1 MGSSDNF
8 CLRWNDFESNISTS
22 FRELRED
29 SEFLDVTLCC
39 DNGVDVVQAHKVILA
54 ACSPL
59 FRKILSRQKSQGQN
73 PFLYLKGIRLKELR
87 AVLDFIYHGEVNV
100 AQDSLNNF
108 LAVAEELAI
117 KGLTTDSQKPGGGSG
132 GGDPP
137 NSEQRKKAVAKRK
150 SVPQSSSAPVQI
162 PVQAK
167 KPKTDD
173 DVEGIIEDVDVK
185 GIKAEPEPSGSG
197 VAAPN
202 VPMVEAEL
210 DDSYGAGADDDN
222 GDFGGGEEFEGFDQY
237 GDGNDFDDSL
247 GAAGASASAGAD
259 GKGGHPVVVMESGDM
274 KTKMTLA
281 QKVALIEES
290 MQPDF
295 DPVEARN
302 RYNIKKSLYYNIV
315 NRDKEKILKLWYTAE
330 HMEGDRISMRL
341 GEHAQMEEQL
351 LEWLCIQNSLGI
363 PVNHETLTA
372 KANQILPNPSK
383 NWMHNFRKRYKNVVY
398 NRNTKSF
405 HAFKTE

>member
-259 GKGGHPVVVMESGDM
+259 GK
-274 KTKMTLA
+274 
-281 QKVALIEES
+281 
-290 MQPDF
+290 DF
-295 DPVEARN
+295 DDATSAAVEVFIRKDKDRLHCAACDYTTDNSSCIKRHIEARH
-302 RYNIKKSLYYNIV
+302 
-315 NRDKEKILKLWYTAE
+315 LKRSY
-330 HMEGDRISMRL
+330 
-341 GEHAQMEEQL
+341 
-351 LEWLCIQNSLGI
+351 LCKYCPKVSN
-363 PVNHETLTA
+363 TR
-372 KANQILPNPSK
+372 
-383 NWMHNFRKRYKNVVY
+383 HNFLRHMSSKHKLQY
-398 NRNTKSF
+398 
-405 HAFKTE
+405 

>member
-59 FRKILSRQKSQGQN
+59 FRKILSRQKSTGQN

-117 KGLTTDSQKPGGGSG
+117 KGLTTDSQKPGGS
-132 GGDPP
+132 DPHA

-197 VAAPN
+197 VSAPN
-202 VPMVEAEL
+202 VNPMVEAEL
-210 DDSYGAGADDDN
+210 DDSYHGGGADDDN

-237 GDGNDFDDSL
+237 GDGNEFDDSL

-259 GKGGHPVVVMESGDM
+259 GKEDNWNIEGIVLTKNEILINRPFFHVASVRNSIIVQDEQGFKYHKSYSTKDYQHWECVRRRSGCKSSI
-274 KTKMTLA
+274 KTRGDTIIL
-281 QKVALIEES
+281 QRNEHNHTIE
-290 MQPDF
+290 D
-295 DPVEARN
+295 
-302 RYNIKKSLYYNIV
+302 Y
-315 NRDKEKILKLWYTAE
+315 
-330 HMEGDRISMRL
+330 
-341 GEHAQMEEQL
+341 
-351 LEWLCIQNSLGI
+351 
-363 PVNHETLTA
+363 
-372 KANQILPNPSK
+372 
-383 NWMHNFRKRYKNVVY
+383 RK
-398 NRNTKSF
+398 F
-405 HAFKTE
+405 

>member
-59 FRKILSRQKSQGQN
+59 FRKILSRQKSTGQN

-197 VAAPN
+197 VSAPN
-202 VPMVEAEL
+202 VNPMVEAEL
-210 DDSYGAGADDDN
+210 DDSYHGGGADDDN

-237 GDGNDFDDSL
+237 GDGNEFDDSL

-259 GKGGHPVVVMESGDM
+259 GKGVPMEDSIFVMTDGGRKGSNLLQDAEGYTFSLHSTHKSGVQRWQCSRKKNLKCTAFVKVDTNGVLSQGGHHCHPP
-274 KTKMTLA
+274 L
-281 QKVALIEES
+281 
-290 MQPDF
+290 
-295 DPVEARN
+295 
-302 RYNIKKSLYYNIV
+302 KS
-315 NRDKEKILKLWYTAE
+315 
-330 HMEGDRISMRL
+330 
-341 GEHAQMEEQL
+341 
-351 LEWLCIQNSLGI
+351 
-363 PVNHETLTA
+363 
-372 KANQILPNPSK
+372 
-383 NWMHNFRKRYKNVVY
+383 
-398 NRNTKSF
+398 
-405 HAFKTE
+405 

>member
-8 CLRWNDFESNISTS
+8 CLRKYHFLIIFIKDVFDFHGFSLFTGWNDFESNISTS

-59 FRKILSRQKSQGQN
+59 FRKILSRQKSTGQN

-117 KGLTTDSQKPGGGSG
+117 KGLTTDSQKPGGS
-132 GGDPP
+132 DPHA

-237 GDGNDFDDSL
+237 GDGNEFDDSL

-259 GKGGHPVVVMESGDM
+259 GKGRKPFLIS
-274 KTKMTLA
+274 A
-281 QKVALIEES
+281 Q
-290 MQPDF
+290 
-295 DPVEARN
+295 
-302 RYNIKKSLYYNIV
+302 
-315 NRDKEKILKLWYTAE
+315 
-330 HMEGDRISMRL
+330 
-341 GEHAQMEEQL
+341 
-351 LEWLCIQNSLGI
+351 
-363 PVNHETLTA
+363 
-372 KANQILPNPSK
+372 NQEVFLN
-383 NWMHNFRKRYKNVVY
+383 
-398 NRNTKSF
+398 
-405 HAFKTE
+405 

>member
-237 GDGNDFDDSL
+237 GDGNEFDDSL

-259 GKGGHPVVVMESGDM
+259 GKVCSIRLPTDAIACNRPYTLHPGKKGKGVFLKDEWGYEYHKD
-274 KTKMTLA
+274 A
-281 QKVALIEES
+281 KV
-290 MQPDF
+290 
-295 DPVEARN
+295 
-302 RYNIKKSLYYNIV
+302 
-315 NRDKEKILKLWYTAE
+315 
-330 HMEGDRISMRL
+330 
-341 GEHAQMEEQL
+341 
-351 LEWLCIQNSLGI
+351 
-363 PVNHETLTA
+363 
-372 KANQILPNPSK
+372 KANGDTTWFWVLL
-383 NWMHNFRKRYKNVVY
+383 
-398 NRNTKSF
+398 
-405 HAFKTE
+405 AKT

>member
-1 MGSSDNF
+1 
-8 CLRWNDFESNISTS
+8 
-22 FRELRED
+22 
-29 SEFLDVTLCC
+29 VTLCC

-59 FRKILSRQKSQGQN
+59 FRKILSRQKSTGQN

-117 KGLTTDSQKPGGGSG
+117 KGLTTDSQKPGGS
-132 GGDPP
+132 DPHA

-197 VAAPN
+197 VSAPN
-202 VPMVEAEL
+202 VNPMVEAEL
-210 DDSYGAGADDDN
+210 DDSYHGGGADDDN

-237 GDGNDFDDSL
+237 GDGNEFDDSL

-259 GKGGHPVVVMESGDM
+259 GKGSIRQIDSIE
-274 KTKMTLA
+274 
-281 QKVALIEES
+281 ALI
-290 MQPDF
+290 
-295 DPVEARN
+295 N
-302 RYNIKKSLYYNIV
+302 RTTGMSSCIV
-315 NRDKEKILKLWYTAE
+315 CGYSS
-330 HMEGDRISMRL
+330 DRISAT
-341 GEHAQMEEQL
+341 HAHVEAKHLNHRYECH
-351 LEWLCIQNSLGI
+351 LCPKVTN
-363 PVNHETLTA
+363 T
-372 KANQILPNPSK
+372 
-383 NWMHNFRKRYKNVVY
+383 WHNYQRHMNRKHK
-398 NRNTKSF
+398 K
-405 HAFKTE
+405 

>member
-59 FRKILSRQKSQGQN
+59 FRKILSRQKSTGQN

-197 VAAPN
+197 VSAPN
-202 VPMVEAEL
+202 VNPMVEAEL
-210 DDSYGAGADDDN
+210 DDSYHGGGADDDN

-237 GDGNDFDDSL
+237 GDGNEFDDSL

-259 GKGGHPVVVMESGDM
+259 GKDTLQLPPQLFDFVDTGDTDQSGQINAVIRTVNRKGRPCQVLIDDLGYDYTSPLLGGNN
-274 KTKMTLA
+274 TLRWRCS
-281 QKVALIEES
+281 K
-290 MQPDF
+290 
-295 DPVEARN
+295 
-302 RYNIKKSLYYNIV
+302 KKSFNCRSFVVTQDGVVI
-315 NRDKEKILKLWYTAE
+315 R
-330 HMEGDRISMRL
+330 G
-341 GEHAQMEEQL
+341 
-351 LEWLCIQNSLGI
+351 
-363 PVNHETLTA
+363 
-372 KANQILPNPSK
+372 
-383 NWMHNFRKRYKNVVY
+383 KRQH
-398 NRNTKSF
+398 S
-405 HAFKTE
+405 HDP

>member
-8 CLRWNDFESNISTS
+8 CLRKYHFLIIFIKDVFDFHGFSLFTGWNDFESNISTS

-59 FRKILSRQKSQGQN
+59 FRKILSRQKSTGQN

-117 KGLTTDSQKPGGGSG
+117 KGLTTDSQKPGGS
-132 GGDPP
+132 DPHA

-173 DVEGIIEDVDVK
+173 DVEGIIDDVDVK

-197 VAAPN
+197 VSAPN

-210 DDSYGAGADDDN
+210 DDSYAGAEGDDN

-237 GDGNDFDDSL
+237 GDGNEFDDSL

-259 GKGGHPVVVMESGDM
+259 GKGRKPFLIS
-274 KTKMTLA
+274 A
-281 QKVALIEES
+281 Q
-290 MQPDF
+290 
-295 DPVEARN
+295 
-302 RYNIKKSLYYNIV
+302 
-315 NRDKEKILKLWYTAE
+315 
-330 HMEGDRISMRL
+330 
-341 GEHAQMEEQL
+341 
-351 LEWLCIQNSLGI
+351 
-363 PVNHETLTA
+363 
-372 KANQILPNPSK
+372 NQEVFLN
-383 NWMHNFRKRYKNVVY
+383 
-398 NRNTKSF
+398 
-405 HAFKTE
+405 

>member
-59 FRKILSRQKSQGQN
+59 FRKILSRQKSTGQN

-117 KGLTTDSQKPGGGSG
+117 KGLTTDSQKPGGS
-132 GGDPP
+132 DPHA

-197 VAAPN
+197 VSAPN
-202 VPMVEAEL
+202 VNPMVEAEL
-210 DDSYGAGADDDN
+210 DDSYHGGGADDDN

-237 GDGNDFDDSL
+237 GDGNEFDDSL

-259 GKGGHPVVVMESGDM
+259 GKEDNWSIRDVVLRENDILINRPFIPCVGGRNSIKVQDEHGFQYRKTYGRNRQEKKYINWRCSKVQSLRCKVTI
-274 KTKMTLA
+274 KTKGEVIVL
-281 QKVALIEES
+281 Q
-290 MQPDF
+290 
-295 DPVEARN
+295 RN
-302 RYNIKKSLYYNIV
+302 
-315 NRDKEKILKLWYTAE
+315 E
-330 HMEGDRISMRL
+330 H
-341 GEHAQMEEQL
+341 
-351 LEWLCIQNSLGI
+351 
-363 PVNHETLTA
+363 NHE
-372 KANQILPNPSK
+372 PS
-383 NWMHNFRKRYKNVVY
+383 
-398 NRNTKSF
+398 
-405 HAFKTE
+405 TE

>member
-59 FRKILSRQKSQGQN
+59 FRKILSRQKSTGQN

-117 KGLTTDSQKPGGGSG
+117 KGLTTDSQKPGGS
-132 GGDPP
+132 DPHA

-197 VAAPN
+197 VSAPN
-202 VPMVEAEL
+202 VNPMVEAEL
-210 DDSYGAGADDDN
+210 DDSYHGGGADDDN

-237 GDGNDFDDSL
+237 GDGNEFDDSL

-259 GKGGHPVVVMESGDM
+259 GKDEIEYGIPFSTEFGNKGSSIIIDDLGYRYGMKSRAEERKEVRLYRCSRRTVLKCRAIV
-274 KTKMTLA
+274 KTKG
-281 QKVALIEES
+281 
-290 MQPDF
+290 DF
-295 DPVEARN
+295 IICQR
-302 RYNIKKSLYYNIV
+302 
-315 NRDKEKILKLWYTAE
+315 
-330 HMEGDRISMRL
+330 
-341 GEHAQMEEQL
+341 GEH
-351 LEWLCIQNSLGI
+351 
-363 PVNHETLTA
+363 NHAPPE
-372 KANQILPNPSK
+372 K
-383 NWMHNFRKRYKNVVY
+383 
-398 NRNTKSF
+398 
-405 HAFKTE
+405 

>member
-59 FRKILSRQKSQGQN
+59 FRKILSRQKSTGQN

-117 KGLTTDSQKPGGGSG
+117 KGLTTDSQKPGGS
-132 GGDPP
+132 DPHA

-197 VAAPN
+197 VSAPN
-202 VPMVEAEL
+202 VNPMVEAEL
-210 DDSYGAGADDDN
+210 DDSYHGGGADDDN

-237 GDGNDFDDSL
+237 GDGNEFDDSL

-259 GKGGHPVVVMESGDM
+259 GKDLFLKYGGKESDIPKLTKFILIPGNRGGFNVLDENNFAFNKDKDLADGSSTWCCNKRNSVLKCRAVI
-274 KTKMTLA
+274 KTA
-281 QKVALIEES
+281 DGLIIWQRREHNHS
-290 MQPDF
+290 PDP
-295 DPVEARN
+295 DLN
-302 RYNIKKSLYYNIV
+302 
-315 NRDKEKILKLWYTAE
+315 
-330 HMEGDRISMRL
+330 
-341 GEHAQMEEQL
+341 
-351 LEWLCIQNSLGI
+351 
-363 PVNHETLTA
+363 
-372 KANQILPNPSK
+372 
-383 NWMHNFRKRYKNVVY
+383 
-398 NRNTKSF
+398 
-405 HAFKTE
+405 